1 MIDQRLNC
9 FVLWFVFQ
17 FALLC
22 FFVCIFLLSKNLD
35 TLLWIVNLK
44 EFSSL
49 SKRGVC
55 YLFTRYLKMI
65 IPWNEK
71 TDRRIEWQKSLK
83 FNYSNRYASLLFPA
97 LLLFLKYNAAFL
109 TGYSG
114 NDSEPPFD
122 TNRPTLNT
130 KRPTL
135 VSNRLVLLTNRLA
148 LLTNP
153 PILLT
158 DRSILLTNRLVLLTD
173 RPILLTNRHIL
184 LTNRH
189 ILLTNRPQY
198 DTIPVTI
205 IAIRRIILCCFSI
218 AIDYRLTIR
227 HRQRIN
233 HANEVSIF
241 QKPFFFAKT

>member
-1 MIDQRLNC
+1 MI
-9 FVLWFVFQ
+9 
-17 FALLC
+17 
-22 FFVCIFLLSKNLD
+22 
-35 TLLWIVNLK
+35 
-44 EFSSL
+44 
-49 SKRGVC
+49 
-55 YLFTRYLKMI
+55 M
-65 IPWNEK
+65 PWNEK
-71 TDRRIEWQKSLK
+71 TDRRIVWQKSLQ

-158 DRSILLTNRLVLLTD
+158 NGLVLLTD
-173 RPILLTNRHIL
+173 RPILLTNRP
-184 LTNRH
+184 
-189 ILLTNRPQY
+189 ILLTNRPKY

-241 QKPFFFAKT
+241 QSTFFFARLNKNECGINHAILPCLLHFYYAMCEQGQLLTTE

>member
-1 MIDQRLNC
+1 MIDQRLNS

-44 EFSSL
+44 EFSSF

-65 IPWNEK
+65 MPWNEK
-71 TDRRIEWQKSLK
+71 TDRRIVWQKSLQ

-135 VSNRLVLLTNRLA
+135 VSNRLVLLTNQ
-148 LLTNP
+148 
-153 PILLT
+153 
-158 DRSILLTNRLVLLTD
+158 
-173 RPILLTNRHIL
+173 PILLTNR
-184 LTNRH
+184 
-189 ILLTNRPQY
+189 PKY

-233 HANEVSIF
+233 HANGVSIF
-241 QKPFFFAKT
+241 QSTFFFARLNKNECGINYAILPCLLHFYYAMCREQGQLLTTE

>member
-1 MIDQRLNC
+1 M
-9 FVLWFVFQ
+9 
-17 FALLC
+17 
-22 FFVCIFLLSKNLD
+22 
-35 TLLWIVNLK
+35 
-44 EFSSL
+44 
-49 SKRGVC
+49 
-55 YLFTRYLKMI
+55 FTRYLKMTM
-65 IPWNEK
+65 PWNEK
-71 TDRRIEWQKSLK
+71 TDRRIVWQKSLQ

-158 DRSILLTNRLVLLTD
+158 DRPILLTNGLVLLTD
-173 RPILLTNRHIL
+173 RPILLTNRP
-184 LTNRH
+184 
-189 ILLTNRPQY
+189 ILLTNRPKN

-205 IAIRRIILCCFSI
+205 ITIRRIILCCFSI

-227 HRQRIN
+227 HWQRID

-241 QKPFFFAKT
+241 QSTFFFARLNKKECGISHAVLPCFLHFYYAMCRETHGIIEMDNGMILLAFDSQWNDPSSFWLALSVR

>member
-44 EFSSL
+44 EFSSF

-65 IPWNEK
+65 MPWNEK

-130 KRPTL
+130 KRPAL

-148 LLTNP
+148 LLT
-153 PILLT
+153 
-158 DRSILLTNRLVLLTD
+158 D
-173 RPILLTNRHIL
+173 RPILLTNRPIF
-184 LTNRH
+184 
-189 ILLTNRPQY
+189 LTNRPQY

-241 QKPFFFAKT
+241 QSTFFFGKT

>member
-1 MIDQRLNC
+1 MTKI
-9 FVLWFVFQ
+9 
-17 FALLC
+17 
-22 FFVCIFLLSKNLD
+22 
-35 TLLWIVNLK
+35 T
-44 EFSSL
+44 
-49 SKRGVC
+49 
-55 YLFTRYLKMI
+55 TI
-65 IPWNEK
+65 I
-71 TDRRIEWQKSLK
+71 
-83 FNYSNRYASLLFPA
+83 YSNRYASLLFPA

-114 NDSEPPFD
+114 NDREPPFD

-130 KRPTL
+130 KRPAL

-148 LLTNP
+148 LLT
-153 PILLT
+153 
-158 DRSILLTNRLVLLTD
+158 D
-173 RPILLTNRHIL
+173 RPIFLTNWPK
-184 LTNRH
+184 N
-189 ILLTNRPQY
+189 

>member
-1 MIDQRLNC
+1 MTKI
-9 FVLWFVFQ
+9 
-17 FALLC
+17 
-22 FFVCIFLLSKNLD
+22 
-35 TLLWIVNLK
+35 T
-44 EFSSL
+44 
-49 SKRGVC
+49 
-55 YLFTRYLKMI
+55 TI
-65 IPWNEK
+65 I
-71 TDRRIEWQKSLK
+71 
-83 FNYSNRYASLLFPA
+83 YSNRYASLLFPA

-114 NDSEPPFD
+114 NDREPPFD

-148 LLTNP
+148 LLT
-153 PILLT
+153 
-158 DRSILLTNRLVLLTD
+158 D
-173 RPILLTNRHIL
+173 RPILLTNRP
-184 LTNRH
+184 
-189 ILLTNRPQY
+189 ILLTNRPKY

-241 QKPFFFAKT
+241 QSTFFFAKT

>member
-1 MIDQRLNC
+1 MI
-9 FVLWFVFQ
+9 
-17 FALLC
+17 
-22 FFVCIFLLSKNLD
+22 
-35 TLLWIVNLK
+35 
-44 EFSSL
+44 
-49 SKRGVC
+49 
-55 YLFTRYLKMI
+55 M
-65 IPWNEK
+65 PWNEK
-71 TDRRIEWQKSLK
+71 TDRRIVWQKSPK

-158 DRSILLTNRLVLLTD
+158 DRSILLTNGLVLLTD
-173 RPILLTNRHIL
+173 RPILLTNRP
-184 LTNRH
+184 
-189 ILLTNRPQY
+189 ILLTNRPKY

>member
-44 EFSSL
+44 EFSSF

-65 IPWNEK
+65 MPWNEK

-130 KRPTL
+130 KRPAL

-148 LLTNP
+148 LLT
-153 PILLT
+153 
-158 DRSILLTNRLVLLTD
+158 D
-173 RPILLTNRHIL
+173 RPIFLTNWPK
-184 LTNRH
+184 N
-189 ILLTNRPQY
+189 

>member
-1 MIDQRLNC
+1 M
-9 FVLWFVFQ
+9 
-17 FALLC
+17 
-22 FFVCIFLLSKNLD
+22 
-35 TLLWIVNLK
+35 
-44 EFSSL
+44 
-49 SKRGVC
+49 
-55 YLFTRYLKMI
+55 FTRYLKMTM
-65 IPWNEK
+65 PWNEK
-71 TDRRIEWQKSLK
+71 TDRRIVWQKSLQ

-130 KRPTL
+130 KRPAL

-158 DRSILLTNRLVLLTD
+158 DRPILLTNGLVLLTD
-173 RPILLTNRHIL
+173 RPILLTNRPK
-184 LTNRH
+184 N
-189 ILLTNRPQY
+189 

-205 IAIRRIILCCFSI
+205 ITIRRIILCCFSI

>member
-44 EFSSL
+44 EFSSF

-130 KRPTL
+130 KRPAL
-135 VSNRLVLLTNRLA
+135 VSNRLVLIRKRLA
-148 LLTNP
+148 
-153 PILLT
+153 
-158 DRSILLTNRLVLLTD
+158 LLTD
-173 RPILLTNRHIL
+173 RPILLTNRPIL
-184 LTNRH
+184 LTNWPK
-189 ILLTNRPQY
+189 N

-241 QKPFFFAKT
+241 QSTFFFAKT

>member
-1 MIDQRLNC
+1 MKRQIEGYCD
-9 FVLWFVFQ
+9 
-17 FALLC
+17 
-22 FFVCIFLLSKNLD
+22 KNHY
-35 TLLWIVNLK
+35 NLTIATGMPH
-44 EFSSL
+44 FSFRHCS
-49 SKRGVC
+49 
-55 YLFTRYLKMI
+55 F
-65 IPWNEK
+65 
-71 TDRRIEWQKSLK
+71 
-83 FNYSNRYASLLFPA
+83 
-97 LLLFLKYNAAFL
+97 FLKYNAAFL

-135 VSNRLVLLTNRLA
+135 VWNRLVLLTNRLA

-158 DRSILLTNRLVLLTD
+158 DRPILLTNGLVLFRD
-173 RPILLTNRHIL
+173 RPILLTNRP
-184 LTNRH
+184 
-189 ILLTNRPQY
+189 ILLTNRPKY

-233 HANEVSIF
+233 HANEVSIS
-241 QKPFFFAKT
+241 QSTFFFARLNKNECGINHAIIPCLLHFYYAMCREQGQPLTMEWSF

>member
-65 IPWNEK
+65 MPWNEK

-130 KRPTL
+130 KRPAL
-135 VSNRLVLLTNRLA
+135 VSNRLVLIRKRLA
-148 LLTNP
+148 LLTDW

-158 DRSILLTNRLVLLTD
+158 N
-173 RPILLTNRHIL
+173 RPILLTNWPK
-184 LTNRH
+184 N
-189 ILLTNRPQY
+189 

-233 HANEVSIF
+233 HANEVLIF